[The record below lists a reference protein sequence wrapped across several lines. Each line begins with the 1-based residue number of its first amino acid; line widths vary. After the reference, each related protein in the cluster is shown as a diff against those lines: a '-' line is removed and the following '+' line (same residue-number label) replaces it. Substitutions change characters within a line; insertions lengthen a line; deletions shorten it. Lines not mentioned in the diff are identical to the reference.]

1 MSRSGAGAW
10 RFGWPED
17 TEEFAGPVIV
27 GGEEGEERGQ
37 GGGPTL
43 PCLTPV
49 DRVVVTALRSLDVT
63 L

>member
-10 RFGWPED
+10 RFGWQ
-17 TEEFAGPVIV
+17 EEFAGPVIV